1 MLYCIKSDY
10 LLGYRFED
18 REEPRPFAGRLPL
31 AAGLPLL
38 PDFLLSPKGRLPLE
52 PVGFLAPSLECLAL
66 CFAAPAGFDDSFDFD
81 EVSVRGFFRGD
92 LRDFLA
98 AVLSSEEESS
108 IDFSKTDNSL
118 GVKSRQSPTG
128 IPFRLTFIIRVRS
141 SFTTS

>member
-52 PVGFLAPSLECLAL
+52 PVGF
-66 CFAAPAGFDDSFDFD
+66 DDSFDFD

-98 AVLSSEEESS
+98 AVLSSEEESF
-108 IDFSKTDNSL
+108 IDFSKMDNSF
-118 GVKSRQSPTG
+118 GVK
-128 IPFRLTFIIRVRS
+128 
-141 SFTTS
+141 